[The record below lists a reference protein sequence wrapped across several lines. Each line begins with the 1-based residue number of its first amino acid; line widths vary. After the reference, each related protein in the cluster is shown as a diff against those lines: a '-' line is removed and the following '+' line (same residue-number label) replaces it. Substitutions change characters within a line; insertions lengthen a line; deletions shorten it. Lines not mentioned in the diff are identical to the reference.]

1 MNGDNLLHFYYHFCS
16 SVGIAKIPQ
25 DVVSCIG
32 QSYWQLWY
40 VAPLHGTRRT
50 VSQKSLVFSENRA
63 GDSLVYWLGKLDF
76 ES

>member
-25 DVVSCIG
+25 DVVFCIG

-40 VAPLHGTRRT
+40 VAPLHGRRRT